1 MSKYIENEIIHI
13 DDQIEYMLLRAHN
26 FMGGMSPS
34 LHTTFILQ
42 DNKFI
47 DKEVT
52 YTPALV
58 KSICEIIDNSID
70 EAIRCNFEL
79 GDKIQVDISST
90 SIKVSDNGRGIPT
103 KNDNNGNP
111 MFVTALTNVQAGSN
125 FTDDENNN
133 KKGTNGIG
141 ASGAFIL
148 SKSATCVVMTTDT
161 YGILETNNNTRDIKF
176 NIKKQKNKITGTEI
190 TIIPD
195 LERFGVASITKDHL
209 DVVYTYLVNQSV
221 CYPKIKFYF
230 NKKVIKASSFKEFIK
245 FYSDDSVCVYNDDIL
260 DIAVYPSNEYKSTY
274 FINGLNVYD
283 GGDALDYIVNSIN
296 NGLKSFAP
304 KKYNKL
310 TSSNFKNRLG
320 YIVIYKNRT
329 DLAWSGQ
336 TKQKCNSTYT
346 KLQSPKIDWLIVT
359 KELYKN
365 KEIINPVLELFK
377 IQEEYEAKKA
387 LKELNKDKKEDEIL
401 YDSYYP
407 ATKEKKYLV
416 ISEGKSAR
424 ASQQKALGNFEFGF
438 YELTGVPANVLE
450 MSAKDFKDNK
460 RGMPE
465 LYEIINNENYDYVLL
480 GSDADADGAHINGL
494 LIGFIYTY
502 MKDLL
507 LSNKVGFLKMPLI
520 VVRDKKG
527 KLIETLYSISEYQ
540 LFLSKN
546 KDTSK
551 YVFDYK
557 KGYGSLNG
565 PKEMQEFLDKDG
577 LKKVIDII
585 EWDESDE
592 EIIETWLSSSA
603 DALLKRKEII
613 SGNEFDI
620 NKVV

>member
-1 MSKYIENEIIHI
+1 MKKILDKFNSAYEYIEFENI
-13 DDQIEYMLLRAHN
+13 
-26 FMGGMSPS
+26 
-34 LHTTFILQ
+34 
-42 DNKFI
+42 
-47 DKEVT
+47 
-52 YTPALV
+52 
-58 KSICEIIDNSID
+58 SIAVI
-70 EAIRCNFEL
+70 
-79 GDKIQVDISST
+79 
-90 SIKVSDNGRGIPT
+90 
-103 KNDNNGNP
+103 KNDTENY
-111 MFVTALTNVQAGSN
+111 N
-125 FTDDENNN
+125 F
-133 KKGTNGIG
+133 IQ
-141 ASGAFIL
+141 
-148 SKSATCVVMTTDT
+148 
-161 YGILETNNNTRDIKF
+161 Y
-176 NIKKQKNKITGTEI
+176 
-190 TIIPD
+190 
-195 LERFGVASITKDHL
+195 
-209 DVVYTYLVNQSV
+209 
-221 CYPKIKFYF
+221 
-230 NKKVIKASSFKEFIK
+230 
-245 FYSDDSVCVYNDDIL
+245 
-260 DIAVYPSNEYKSTY
+260 
-274 FINGLNVYD
+274 INGLNVYN
-283 GGDALDYIVNSIN
+283 GGKPIEWVEN
-296 NGLKSFAP
+296 NLIGSFISLLP
-304 KKYNKL
+304 KKYDKIKPGDVKNKITLIVIFKNMKNPRFEDQVKSKCINSASMFKDIATDVDFNKL
-310 TSSNFKNRLG
+310 AKQMFKNKDIKTNILEHFDM
-320 YIVIYKNRT
+320 K
-329 DLAWSGQ
+329 A
-336 TKQKCNSTYT
+336 
-346 KLQSPKIDWLIVT
+346 DW
-359 KELYKN
+359 
-365 KEIINPVLELFK
+365 
-377 IQEEYEAKKA
+377 EAKKA

-546 KDTSK
+546 KDISK

-613 SGNEFDI
+613 SSNEFDI